1 MGWIHKKKKQ
11 TNDMTH
17 TERLEGDTTGDTLED
32 SSHARK
38 WREGFQTN
46 KKHET
51 HSGLDDGGYHGVH
64 HDTLGR
70 LAYTNYIVR
79 HCRKAIRSKGKSLE
93 CVSR

>member
-1 MGWIHKKKKQ
+1 
-11 TNDMTH
+11 MTH

-32 SSHARK
+32 SSRARK

-46 KKHET
+46 KKHQLVRHT
-51 HSGLDDGGYHGVH
+51 VRLDGGDHGVH

-79 HCRKAIRSKGKSLE
+79 HCRKAIRYKGKSLV